1 MFAAKSIAKLSSIL
15 RRAKHYITRVF
26 MRGLYYALIYRYL
39 SYGNIVWG
47 NTYTTRLEPIRRL
60 QKQI

>member
-1 MFAAKSIAKLSSIL
+1 MFAAKLIARLCGIL
-15 RRAKHYITRVF
+15 RRAKHCLPRVF
-26 MRGLYYALIYRYL
+26 MRGLSYTLIYQYL

-60 QKQI
+60 QKKI